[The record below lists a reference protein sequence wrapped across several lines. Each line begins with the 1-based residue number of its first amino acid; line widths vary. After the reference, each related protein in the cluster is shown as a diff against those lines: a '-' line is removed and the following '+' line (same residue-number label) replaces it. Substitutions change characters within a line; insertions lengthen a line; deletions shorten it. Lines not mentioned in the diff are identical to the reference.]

1 MYPFASTKAFFVKK
15 GYLENYLFWCI
26 FFGQNIC
33 AAFYIFLPFRPT
45 RVNWKLGNIARVA
58 QIHEYCNVSPPRRCF
73 PNHLFAGKNK
83 RLACPSTHEKPTAG
97 RAERQKTEKSWE
109 GVTRRRRTRRW
120 KRRRRRR
127 KRRRRRIR
135 RRGRRYT
142 GELVCLRCPPLSTA
156 LFHTRLLPLETS
168 PYVPVSLSLLF
179 PFPSCSTQSFNF
191 QQELIPR
198 WIWICWHHHHH
209 HHLLS
214 ASAAPELTNWRW
226 HSITRESSCRLV
238 ISQSEMPNSPPTS
251 LFQSHHHHHH
261 TFIIR

>member
-1 MYPFASTKAFFVKK
+1 MTTTSTSTKCIHLLAPKHFCEM
-15 GYLENYLFWCI
+15 GYLENCLFWCN

-33 AAFYIFLPFRPT
+33 AAFYIFLPCRPN

-97 RAERQKTEKSWE
+97 RAERQKAGKSWE
-109 GVTRRRRTRRW
+109 EVTRRRRTRRW
-120 KRRRRRR
+120 KRSKRGGRR
-127 KRRRRRIR
+127 RRRRRIR
-135 RRGRRYT
+135 RRGRRCT

-179 PFPSCSTQSFNF
+179 PFP
-191 QQELIPR
+191 
-198 WIWICWHHHHH
+198 
-209 HHLLS
+209 
-214 ASAAPELTNWRW
+214 
-226 HSITRESSCRLV
+226 
-238 ISQSEMPNSPPTS
+238 
-251 LFQSHHHHHH
+251 
-261 TFIIR
+261 